1 MNYVRYPVNINGLR
15 LNDISSAH
23 TQVWNSDRV
32 WFLLQRKRCHQNELY
47 LESQVSE
54 GNPSWK
60 GMCQFDKEWA
70 SPWMWKVW
78 PLAFGQVV
86 FQSFPLDIHLS
97 LCVPNNAN
105 PERGVDIRMQ
115 KQKLHCWFQT
125 VLSWESTH
133 LCRHP
138 TVDKVRICWMEAREQ
153 RQVVN
158 YLGQWKMSFL
168 ENLWKPIAPEFA
180 WK

>member
-1 MNYVRYPVNINGLR
+1 MNYVRYPVNINGLK
-15 LNDISSAH
+15 LKDISIRTHPGVKFWQSLVSSSKEMA
-23 TQVWNSDRV
+23 WS
-32 WFLLQRKRCHQNELY
+32 KRAL
-47 LESQVSE
+47 
-54 GNPSWK
+54 SWK
-60 GMCQFDKEWA
+60 PSFWGQPLFKRHVPIWQRVGIVLNVKGVASSLWA
-70 SPWMWKVW
+70 GCFSKFPS
-78 PLAFGQVV
+78 GH
-86 FQSFPLDIHLS
+86 SFSIVCTKQCKS
-97 LCVPNNAN
+97 W
-105 PERGVDIRMQ
+105 EGVDIRMQ

-138 TVDKVRICWMEAREQ
+138 TVDKVRICWMEARGQ